1 MEGRD
6 DPLILQ
12 AIRYGCLAGSCSYW
26 ARREPAAAPGLNR
39 MRRKYR
45 ALGGALLAEI
55 VARSKAGPSGVPKSG
70 GDRSPR
76 QFKGNAQEGQGDGI
90 APE

>member
-6 DPLILQ
+6 DPVMLK
-12 AIRYGCLAGSCSYW
+12 AIRYGCLAGACSYW

-45 ALGGALLAEI
+45 ALAGALLAEM
-55 VARSKAGPSGVPKSG
+55 VARSKAGPSSVPKSG
-70 GDRSPR
+70 GDTRPPPVEGGR
-76 QFKGNAQEGQGDGI
+76 PHGQGDGI